1 MTYDGHVVDT
11 VIDSSAT
18 LSTLGTLIKLI
29 WLNRPQMILEKFRIV
44 CHDVIKIVR
53 HILNLEKSP
62 NHQNKVLSTNNIGLS
77 IPIKWHT
84 TPTRQVSKK

>member
-11 VIDSSAT
+11 VIDSSAI
-18 LSTLGTLIKLI
+18 LSTLGTLVNLVKQTPNDI
-29 WLNRPQMILEKFRIV
+29 RIV
-44 CHDVIKIVR
+44 CHDVIIIVR

-62 NHQNKVLSTNNIGLS
+62 NHQNKVLSTNDIGLS

-84 TPTRQVSKK
+84 TPSRQVSKK